1 MPTAHGTAQSFSL
14 RDYSQIL
21 IKRKWYLIMPAI
33 IAPLAAVLAT
43 FFIEPSYQSTTS
55 ILMKE
60 STVLP
65 PTVQRGLEST
75 QRNFRQSSAEMENA
89 FSSQIKSTKYIRS
102 LITKLDIQ
110 VSDNIKRMVAQQ
122 VAGMPDVSVAELA
135 EDFLV
140 GSIRKK
146 IKVNVSGSNIV
157 TISVNASTPTMARK
171 MTQTLAE
178 IFLEENL
185 AQELV
190 GIQGNISF
198 TEEQLAVYREK
209 LFNAQNQLKNFRQS
223 MIASSVEEDTTTLNY
238 NLNSIFSAVE
248 ALDIEINTAQAQ
260 EDELRISL
268 LPHQIDLA
276 AISLPK
282 AANSL
287 KEELMATVPRLAELL
302 GRYSWRDGKVVA
314 LSQEA
319 KDISDALEKSIKD
332 YVSSAYSQLPVYAQT
347 DLARYIKLGID
358 IEYMQSKSSAMGKSI
373 GKIKSKLS
381 RDPDVEVMI
390 DRLQSE
396 VDRYRELY
404 NLFVQHSQYAAIDQS
419 AKKIEA
425 ESKFMIVQPAEIP
438 LAPISP
444 GRVKMLIMGLMLG
457 LAIGGSII
465 MLMALLDDSFKKVE
479 DIESYLGL
487 PVLATIPRLATPY
500 EIKNKERGLIYVG
513 TAISLVLIAA
523 IIFMK
528 FKNG

>member
-1 MPTAHGTAQSFSL
+1 MPAPIGTAQSFNL

-21 IKRKWYLIMPAI
+21 IKRKWYLIIPTI
-33 IAPLAAVLAT
+33 IAPLTAILAT

-55 ILMKE
+55 ILIKE
-60 STVLP
+60 SNVLP

-75 QRNFRQSSAEMENA
+75 QRAFRQSSAEIENA
-89 FSSQIKSTKYIRS
+89 LSSQIKSTKYIKS

-110 VSDNIKRMVAQQ
+110 VSNNIRQMVAEQ

-140 GSIRKK
+140 SSIRKK
-146 IKVNVSGSNIV
+146 INISVTGSNIV
-157 TISVNASTPTMARK
+157 SISIDANTPTMARK
-171 MTQTLAE
+171 MTRTLAE
-178 IFLEENL
+178 IFLEESL

-248 ALDIEINTAQAQ
+248 ALDIEINTIQEQ

-268 LPHQIDLA
+268 LPHKIDFA
-276 AISLPK
+276 AISLPT
-282 AANSL
+282 AANNL
-287 KEELMATVPRLAELL
+287 KQELMATVPRLAELL

-319 KDISDALEKSIKD
+319 KGISDALEKSIEE
-332 YVSSAYSQLPVYAQT
+332 YVSSAYIKLPVYAQR
-347 DLARYIKLGID
+347 DLTKYIKLGID
-358 IEYMQSKSSAMGKSI
+358 VEYMQNKSSAMGKSI

-425 ESKFMIVQPAEIP
+425 ESKFMIVQPAELPIE
-438 LAPISP
+438 PISP

-457 LAIGGSII
+457 LAMGGAIVMI
-465 MLMALLDDSFKKVE
+465 MTLLDDSFKKVE
-479 DIESYLGL
+479 EVESYLDL
-487 PVLATIPRLATPY
+487 QVLATIPRLATPY
-500 EIKNKERGLIYVG
+500 AIKNKERGLIFVG

-528 FKNG
+528 FRNG